1 MIADGEEAV
10 PEPEVGG
17 PSVDPPV
24 QAASITRI
32 PAVSRD
38 LAARIG
44 LIGSP
49 TLRRVI
55 DPRTTHDDPP
65 ARPSRRPLA
74 SGPRDDPGLRYRP
87 GVSDT
92 FDLLVLGDANPDLVL
107 TGDVEPSFGQAE
119 RLVDAAR
126 LTIGGSGAIVAT
138 GASRLGLRVG
148 FCGVVGDDP
157 FGRFLR
163 DELERRGVDVGG
175 LIVDAARPTGV
186 TVVLARPKD
195 RAILTHAGTIA
206 DLRADLI
213 DPARLELARHVHV
226 SSFFLQRSLAPEL
239 PALFG
244 RVRAGDATTSVDPN
258 WDPSERWDGGLR
270 DLLGHTDVFLPN
282 ATEASRI
289 AGIDELDDAVLALA
303 ERAGVVVTKDGADGA
318 LAAHGERLV
327 RAAALAID
335 ALDTT
340 GAGDAFDAGYLA
352 SMLAGDPLERSLAI
366 ANACGALSTRAV
378 GGVDAQPTMDEVLT
392 LLSRDDAGR

>member
-1 MIADGEEAV
+1 
-10 PEPEVGG
+10 
-17 PSVDPPV
+17 
-24 QAASITRI
+24 
-32 PAVSRD
+32 
-38 LAARIG
+38 
-44 LIGSP
+44 
-49 TLRRVI
+49 
-55 DPRTTHDDPP
+55 
-65 ARPSRRPLA
+65 
-74 SGPRDDPGLRYRP
+74 
-87 GVSDT
+87 VSDT
-92 FDLLVLGDANPDLVL
+92 LDLLILGDANPDLVL
-107 TGDVEPSFGQAE
+107 TGDVEPSFGQTE

-163 DELERRGVDVGG
+163 DELERHDVDVGG
-175 LIVDAARPTGV
+175 LVVDPDRPTGV
-186 TVVLARPKD
+186 SVVLARPND

-206 DLRADLI
+206 DLRTDLI
-213 DPARLELARHVHV
+213 DPARLELARHVHA
-226 SSFFLQRSLAPEL
+226 SSFFLQTSLAPEL

-244 RVRAGDATTSVDPN
+244 RVRAGGATTSVDPN

-327 RAAALAID
+327 RAAAPTID

-392 LLSRDDAGR
+392 LLSRGDAGR